1 MFDCT
6 TAPRFPTNMVS
17 TARIQ
22 NAQNQYVVAACTV
35 AKILNSSAKAAAF
48 GPAEKSAET
57 GVGAPSYTSGVQ
69 TWKGAA
75 ATLKPRPT
83 RISVR
88 PRCKSVLDGSASAS
102 LPRVVEPV
110 TP

>member
-1 MFDCT
+1 
-6 TAPRFPTNMVS
+6 MVS
-17 TARIQ
+17 TASSQ
-22 NAQNQYVVAACTV
+22 KAQNQNCVAACTV
-35 AKILNSSAKAAAF
+35 AKILSRSANAAAF
-48 GPAEKSAET
+48 GPAEKSAVT

-75 ATLKPRPT
+75 ATLKPSPT
-83 RISVR
+83 RINVR
-88 PRCKSVLDGSASAS
+88 PRCKRVLEGLASAS